1 MAWGALLAAAIAAGA
16 SIWSA
21 HKSSKDNKN
30 NAKFQAAQNK
40 KLLDEQ
46 LEYNK
51 PKNQMARYQEAGLN
65 SHLIYGQGSP
75 GNQASPLSYPDI
87 KPTDYSAIGNAA
99 AGAIP
104 AYNQTRLA
112 DAQVQA
118 TNATTMQKNALTEL
132 NKMQARVLEKNPLL
146 DDAGFKATID
156 GLKATAMLKE
166 EQTKGTSISNFINE
180 AAAGHSVNK
189 IFQEVK
195 ILEQRFNLGQQDSAI
210 KAEILKGK
218 EFQNAIAE
226 VQQKFLTDGDISPGQ
241 ILQFIQ
247 LLLLKA
253 L

>member
-40 KLLDEQ
+40 KLLEDQ

-51 PKNQMARYQEAGLN
+51 PKNQMARFQEAGLN
-65 SHLIYGQGSP
+65 PNLIYGQGSP
-75 GNQASPLSYPDI
+75 GNQSAPSTYPDI
-87 KPTDYSAIGNAA
+87 RPTDVSGYAGV

-118 TNATTMQKNALTEL
+118 TNASTMQKNALTEL
-132 NKMQARVLEKNPLL
+132 NKMQAQVLAKNPLL

-166 EQTKGTSISNFINE
+166 QQTKGTSIQNFISE